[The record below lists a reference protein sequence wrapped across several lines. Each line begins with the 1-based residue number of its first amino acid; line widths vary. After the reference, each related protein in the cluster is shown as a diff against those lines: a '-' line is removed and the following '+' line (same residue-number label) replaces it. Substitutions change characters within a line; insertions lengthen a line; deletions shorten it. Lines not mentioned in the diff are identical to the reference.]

1 MHDDEQAAE
10 VDQQIKQIDEEGND
24 VQEDMEEKEI
34 KEESPP
40 PNLMTAP

>member
-1 MHDDEQAAE
+1 MHDDDQAAE

-24 VQEDMEEKEI
+24 VQEDMEEAEI
-34 KEESPP
+34 KEEQQP